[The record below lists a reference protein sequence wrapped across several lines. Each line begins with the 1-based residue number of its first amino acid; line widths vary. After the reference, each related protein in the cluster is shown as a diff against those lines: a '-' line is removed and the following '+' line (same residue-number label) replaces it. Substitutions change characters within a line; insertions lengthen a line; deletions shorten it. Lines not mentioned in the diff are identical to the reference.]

1 MTSAHTTETPTN
13 GDENNVN
20 PLTTGGKIMFA
31 QAGFILGLRFWVPAT
46 NSGTYT
52 VGFYE
57 VTADDVPIGT
67 GTGTLLASAAVAAA
81 AVTAGA
87 WAEVAITPVAV
98 SPGVVYLTA
107 RHSTSGR
114 YVFSAGVF
122 TAASISNGGLTLIQ
136 DGQNPNPPNLGVM
149 RNMMFNE
156 GAVLTYPTN
165 QFGQPDY
172 FSDVNFSLTV
182 PVTGG
187 AHTHGHTKNRSSIPM
202 MDLAA
207 A

>member
-46 NSGTYT
+46 NTGIYT

-57 VTADDVPIGT
+57 VTADDVPLGT
-67 GTGTLLASAAVAAA
+67 GTGTLLASASVAAA

-98 SPGVVYLTA
+98 VPGVVYLTA
-107 RHSTSGR
+107 RHSSSGR
-114 YVFSAGVF
+114 YVFTAGVF
-122 TAASISNGGLTLIQ
+122 TAGTISNGGLTLIQ
-136 DGQNPNPPNLGVM
+136 DGLNPNPPDLGVM

-156 GAVLTYPTN
+156 GAALAYPTN

-172 FSDVNFSLTV
+172 FSDVNFSTTI
-182 PVTGG
+182 PSTASG
-187 AHTHGHTKNRSSIPM
+187 HSHGHIKSRAAIPM
-202 MDLAA
+202 MNLGAL
-207 A
+207 